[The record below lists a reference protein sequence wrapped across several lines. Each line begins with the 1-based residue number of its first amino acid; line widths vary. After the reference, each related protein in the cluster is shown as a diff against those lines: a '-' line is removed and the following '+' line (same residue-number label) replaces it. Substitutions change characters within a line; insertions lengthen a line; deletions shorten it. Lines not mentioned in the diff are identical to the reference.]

1 MSHSCQA
8 EARNKESKMY
18 ADHQFPASDVL
29 DWYTDAESLL
39 VDFLQHIPYCASH
52 EEVWSPKL
60 VTILQET
67 CSQLDSLWR
76 WEAVHIHGR
85 KSTVNI
91 KDYFELF
98 GPELAEKPVLFWA
111 DEPVQIAPFAKWHGV
126 TEFKKEAYAPL
137 DWWAMGYQ
145 KIKHNRLENRT
156 CATLKRTV
164 EALSGLFLALV
175 RCESCWQ
182 GLWQKR
188 WLSSCDQSMPDP
200 LYSLEAVFKPTDHHR
215 KHAPP
220 PVAVESKLF
229 AYRVSRCK
237 EQFRAL
243 RGCPYGESGLGRQYR
258 TWCSTHPDSS

>member
-1 MSHSCQA
+1 MNTKS
-8 EARNKESKMY
+8 
-18 ADHQFPASDVL
+18 QFSAHDVL
-29 DWYTDAESLL
+29 DWYADAESMLM
-39 VDFLQHIPYCASH
+39 DFLRYVPYCDSH
-52 EEVWSPKL
+52 GEVWSPRL

-76 WEAVHIHGR
+76 WEAVHTHGR
-85 KSTVNI
+85 ENSRVNI

-98 GPELAEKPVLFWA
+98 GPELAGKSVLFWA
-111 DEPVQIAPFAKWHGV
+111 DKPVQIAPFAKWQGV

-137 DWWAMGYQ
+137 DWWAEGYQ
-145 KIKHNRLENRT
+145 KIKHNRLENRS

-182 GLWQKR
+182 SLWQKR
-188 WLSSCDQSMPDP
+188 WLSSCDQSMTNP
-200 LYSLEAVFKPTDHHR
+200 LSSLEAVFKPADHHS

-220 PVAVESKLF
+220 PVAVESTLF
-229 AYRVSRCK
+229 AYRVIRCK

-243 RGCPYGESGLGRQYR
+243 RGCPYCESGLGRQYR
-258 TWCSTHPDSS
+258 AWCSTHPDSS